1 MSTGCLLAPSKY
13 LARSEPV
20 MHRVAV
26 VALAF
31 AACWPW
37 VGVCAAE
44 APKVVIIRHGE
55 KPTSGDNLSCQGEN
69 RALQLP
75 AVLHRKFG
83 KPDYTYV
90 PALKL
95 GESTNHARMFQTVV
109 PLAVKY
115 DLTLNSKFAESDVAG
130 VAKDV
135 LTHTGL
141 VLMVW
146 EHSQIP
152 SLAAALG
159 VSQPPPW
166 KKGDFDSI
174 WVISYAAGQASV
186 TIEVEGITPS
196 SRCAF

>member
-1 MSTGCLLAPSKY
+1 MRRLLTSQ
-13 LARSEPV
+13 ARRDPAVS
-20 MHRVAV
+20 RVAV
-26 VALAF
+26 VTLAL

-37 VGVCAAE
+37 VGVRATDN
-44 APKVVIIRHGE
+44 PKVVIIRHGE
-55 KPTSGDNLSCQGEN
+55 KPKSGDNLSCQGEN
-69 RALQLP
+69 RALRLP
-75 AVLHRKFG
+75 AVLHKKFG

-109 PLAVKY
+109 PFAVKY

-141 VLMVW
+141 VLVVW

-152 SLAAALG
+152 SLVAALG
-159 VSQPPPW
+159 VSQPPAW
-166 KKGDFDSI
+166 KKEDFDSI
-174 WVISYAAGQASV
+174 WVVSYAAGQAPM
-186 TIEVEGITPS
+186 TIGAEGITPS
-196 SRCAF
+196 PQCAF